1 MKLNE
6 LVKLLPPKTDVT
18 LEIIEETTPN
28 GIYAEEILERY
39 PHAVDYEIVNIE
51 PGIACLEDNDEPTL
65 MVEVTNAKGE
75 SECLG

>member
-6 LVKLLPPKTDVT
+6 LVKLMEPKTDVT

-39 PHAVDYEIVNIE
+39 PHAANYTIVSIE
-51 PGIACLEDNDEPTL
+51 PAIAYLEDNTEPTL
-65 MVEVTNAKGE
+65 MVQLTNRKE
-75 SECLG
+75 SELEC